1 LKLLSTILLFAL
13 IWMTN
18 VQANEQDNEAI
29 NLYYQKFT
37 LSFANL
43 DLSAI
48 DELYT
53 HDAVY
58 ISETHNREIVQ
69 GKSQVVDLY
78 QSFFDKIRRKQ
89 AKIEVEF
96 RVRVRQLRDNSA
108 TDIGYYLVRFHPAK
122 ETGEPVGEFSG
133 KFVNVFI
140 KEQGK
145 WRISV
150 DSNTRG
156 DAKLYFAAK
165 PQASLYY
172 GQRFKASQYKKQP
185 RPDKPH

>member
-1 LKLLSTILLFAL
+1 
-13 IWMTN
+13 MTN
-18 VQANEQDNEAI
+18 VHANEQDNLDI
-29 NLYYQKFT
+29 NQYYQKFT
-37 LSFANL
+37 VSFSNL
-43 DLSAI
+43 DLNAI

-53 HDAVY
+53 HNAVY

-69 GKSQVVDLY
+69 GKSDIIDLY
-78 QSFFDKIRRKQ
+78 QSFFDRIRRKQ

-96 RVRVRQLRDNSA
+96 RVHIRQRSDNTA

-122 ETGEPVGEFSG
+122 DAGEPVSEFSG

-140 KEQGK
+140 KEHNK

-156 DAKLYFAAK
+156 DASLYFAAK
-165 PQASLYY
+165 PQTSLYY
-172 GQRFKASQYKKQP
+172 GQRFKASEHKKLPKPDNP
-185 RPDKPH
+185 R